1 MTNRENWGSKIGFIL
16 AAAGSAVGLGN
27 IWRFPYMT
35 GKNGGAVFLLVYLG
49 AVIIVGLPIML
60 AEIALG
66 RATNKNPVGAFTA
79 IKPKSPWNLV
89 GYLGVLTGIM
99 IFAFYSVVAG
109 WSVGYFIKSVTGE
122 LNNIDSVKAGEIFNT
137 FVANGTWQVILTG
150 FFVFITALIVVM
162 GVTKG
167 IERMSKIMMPALF
180 VILILLVV
188 RSITLPN
195 AGTGLEFYL
204 KPDFSK
210 INPGVIVAAMGQAFF
225 SLSLGMGAMMTY
237 GSYLGKKDNIP
248 SAGGWVAFLD
258 TSIAVLAGFMIFPAL
273 FSVGGIQPTEGP
285 GLVFQVLPIIFSKIP
300 LGIIVGPLFF
310 MLLIIAALT
319 STISL
324 LEVPVAYIID
334 ERKWS
339 RKKANIAVSIFTFL
353 FAIPCAL
360 SGKFLG
366 LWDLIWGNFSLSIGA
381 FFIAIFVGHV
391 WKTANALQEINQGT
405 TRFKSAKIWAI
416 WIKYI
421 SPVIIV
427 MILLSKILSPD

>member
-1 MTNRENWGSKIGFIL
+1 MSNRENWGSKIGFIL

-35 GKNGGAVFLLVYLG
+35 GKMGGAVFLVVYLG
-49 AVIIVGLPIML
+49 AVIVVGLPIMI

-66 RATNKNPVGAFTA
+66 RATNKNPVGAYTA
-79 IKPKSPWNLV
+79 IKPKGGWKLV
-89 GYLGVLTGIM
+89 GFLGVLTGVM
-99 IFAFYSVVAG
+99 IFSFYSVVAG
-109 WSVGYFIKSVTGE
+109 WSVGYFFKAITGE
-122 LNNIDSVKAGEIFNT
+122 LNNIDSAKAGEIFST
-137 FVANGTWQVILTG
+137 FVANGPWQVILTG
-150 FFVFITALIVVM
+150 FFILITALIVVM

-180 VILILLVV
+180 VILILLVI
-188 RSITLPN
+188 RSVTLPN
-195 AGTGLEFYL
+195 AGIGLEFYL

-210 INPGVIVAAMGQAFF
+210 INPEVVIAAMGQAFF

-237 GSYLGKKDNIP
+237 GSYLSKKDNIP
-248 SAGGWVAFLD
+248 SAGGWVALLD
-258 TSIAVLAGFMIFPAL
+258 TSVAVLAGFMIFPAL

-310 MLLIIAALT
+310 LLLILAALT

-324 LEVPVAYIID
+324 LEVPVAYLID

-339 RKKANIAVSIFTFL
+339 RKKANLVVGLLTFL
-353 FAIPCAL
+353 FGIPCAL

-366 LWDLIWGNFSLSIGA
+366 LWDLIWGNLSLSIGA
-381 FFIAIFVGHV
+381 FFIALFVGHV
-391 WKTANALQEINQGT
+391 WKTANALQEISQGT
-405 TRFKSAKIWAI
+405 KEFKLARVWAF
-416 WIKYI
+416 WVKYI
-421 SPVIIV
+421 SPLIILL
-427 MILLSKILSPD
+427 ILLSKILSSN

>member
-1 MTNRENWGSKIGFIL
+1 MTNREHWGSKIGFIL
-16 AAAGSAVGLGN
+16 AAAGSAIGLGN

-35 GKNGGAVFLLVYLG
+35 GKMGGAVFLVVYLG
-49 AVIIVGLPIML
+49 AVIVVGLPIML

-79 IKPKSPWNLV
+79 IKPKGGWKLV
-89 GYLGVLTGIM
+89 GFLGVLTGIM
-99 IFAFYSVVAG
+99 IFSFYSVVAG
-109 WSVGYFIKSVTGE
+109 WSVGYFLKSLTGE
-122 LNNIDSVKAGEIFNT
+122 LNNIDSTKAGEIFAT

-150 FFVFITALIVVM
+150 FFILITALIVMM

-180 VILILLVV
+180 VILILLVI
-188 RSITLPN
+188 RSVTLPN
-195 AGTGLEFYL
+195 AAVGLEFYL

-210 INPGVIVAAMGQAFF
+210 INPEVVIAAMGQAFF

-237 GSYLGKKDNIP
+237 GSYMSKKDNIP
-248 SAGGWVAFLD
+248 SAGGWVALLD
-258 TSIAVLAGFMIFPAL
+258 TSVAVLAGFMIFPAM

-310 MLLIIAALT
+310 ILLILAALT

-324 LEVPVAYIID
+324 LEVPVAYLID
-334 ERKWS
+334 ERKWG
-339 RKKANIAVSIFTFL
+339 RKKANLVVGILTFL
-353 FAIPCAL
+353 FGIPCAL

-366 LWDLIWGNFSLSIGA
+366 LWDLIWGNLSLSIGA
-381 FFIAIFVGHV
+381 FFIALFVGHV
-391 WKTANALQEINQGT
+391 WKTANALREISQGT
-405 TRFKSAKIWAI
+405 KTFKLAGLWAF
-416 WIKYI
+416 WLKYI
-421 SPVIIV
+421 SPVIILL
-427 MILLSKILSPD
+427 ILLSKILSSG